1 MALMDNIQNS
11 KVVRAYRQGYLAWLG
26 AHKSAFDFAQEG
38 VNKLMNGR
46 DELVED
52 LVQKGEEVEGLAQGN
67 IEKVRGYV
75 EPRVTDVT
83 ARFNEVSEKV
93 SEAGNKVFNR
103 AGGNDRVE
111 ELSAEVAKLTKTVNA
126 LSRKVNTA
134 KPAAKPAAKKAVAK
148 KVVAKKAAAKP
159 AVKKAAP
166 APKKAVAPKAAA
178 PKAAPKAAAVEAK
191 TDVQS

>member
-1 MALMDNIQNS
+1 MALMENIQNS

-46 DELVED
+46 DELVEE

-67 IEKVRGYV
+67 MEKVRGYV
-75 EPRVTDVT
+75 EPRFSDVT

-93 SEAGNKVFNR
+93 TEAGNKVFNR
-103 AGGNDRVE
+103 EPANDRVE
-111 ELSAEVAKLTKTVNA
+111 ELSAEVAKLTKTVTA

-134 KPAAKPAAKKAVAK
+134 AKPAAAK
-148 KVVAKKAAAKP
+148 KPVAKKAAAPKATKKP
-159 AVKKAAP
+159 VAKKAAP
-166 APKKAVAPKAAA
+166 APKKAAAPKTAA
-178 PKAAPKAAAVEAK
+178 PKAAPAAKAEVKADTKSAA
-191 TDVQS
+191 